1 MTLLTLLR
9 TMLRAVGFVETA
21 AAVLVLTVIVLIIL
35 AQVFSRYVLGTPLIW
50 VEELATYLLIWLAF
64 LTASIALKLKR
75 HITIRT
81 YDSFV
86 GERTKALAEAA
97 VYVCAAAALFA
108 VILHVPAAMR
118 TEMMQSTVGLPINV
132 GKHWFFTVPVLVS
145 CISMLA
151 TCVFYS
157 VDALLGSPR
166 PLLSMPTDPSL
177 VDDLGLDELPSTPT
191 SEGMHQ

>member
-1 MTLLTLLR
+1 MTLLSPFRSILL
-9 TMLRAVGFVETA
+9 AVGFIETA
-21 AAVLVLTVIVLIIL
+21 LAVAVLTVIVSIIL
-35 AQVFSRYVLGTPLIW
+35 MQVFSRYVLGTPLIW

-86 GERTKALAEAA
+86 SERTKALAEAL
-97 VYVCAAAALFA
+97 VYACATAALLA
-108 VILHVPAAMR
+108 VILHVPDAMR

-145 CISMLA
+145 CISMLT
-151 TCVFYS
+151 TCIFY
-157 VDALLGSPR
+157 ALEAFLEAPR
-166 PLLSMPTDPSL
+166 PLLVMPVDPSL
-177 VDDLGLDELPSTPT
+177 ADDLGLDEIPT
-191 SEGMHQ
+191 THSSNGGRR